1 MININIRQAGKQ
13 DLPKILEIYELLS
26 NPEDEPISIDEV
38 SGIFERINSYPDYK
52 VYIVESEGQTVGTFA
67 LLIMDNMAH
76 GGLPSGILED
86 MAIVPDW
93 QRKGIGK
100 QIMEFAMDYCRGKG
114 CYKMQLSSN
123 VKRQPAHAFY
133 EGLGFVRYGYAF
145 TKDL

>member
-1 MININIRQAGKQ
+1 MITIDIRQADQ
-13 DLPKILEIYELLS
+13 SDLPKILDIYQLLS
-26 NPEDEPISIDEV
+26 NPEDEGISLDEV
-38 SGIFERINSYPDYK
+38 SRIFERISSYPDYK
-52 VYIVESEGQTVGTFA
+52 VYIVEHDGETVGTFA

-76 GGLPSGILED
+76 GGLPSAILED

-93 QRKGIGK
+93 QRQGIGK
-100 QIMEFAMDYCRGKG
+100 QIMQFCMDYSRSKG

-123 VKRQPAHAFY
+123 VKRQPAHKFY